1 MVRQPSVRLA
11 SMNTEMKK
19 YLNRASLRGMQLGR
33 GIPTQELSGWDS
45 ILLDYEDYAISIG
58 NEDYQAMDAALDYII
73 N

>member
-1 MVRQPSVRLA
+1 MVRQPNIRLA

-19 YLNRASLRGMQLGR
+19 YLNKASLRGMQLGR
-33 GIPTQELSGWDS
+33 GIPTQDLDGLDC

-58 NEDYQAMDAALDYII
+58 CEEFQAMDAALDYII

>member
-19 YLNRASLRGMQLGR
+19 YLNKASLRGMQLGR
-33 GIPTQELSGWDS
+33 GIPTQNLDGWDS

-58 NEDYQAMDAALDYII
+58 NDDYQAMDAVLDYII

>member
-1 MVRQPSVRLA
+1 MVRQPNVRLA
-11 SMNTEMKK
+11 SMSTEMKK
-19 YLNRASLRGMQLGR
+19 YLNRASLMGMQLGR

-58 NEDYQAMDAALDYII
+58 NEDYQAMDSALDYII

>member
-1 MVRQPSVRLA
+1 
-11 SMNTEMKK
+11 
-19 YLNRASLRGMQLGR
+19 MQLGR

>member
-1 MVRQPSVRLA
+1 
-11 SMNTEMKK
+11 MNTEMKK
-19 YLNRASLRGMQLGR
+19 YLNRASLMGMQLVR

>member
-1 MVRQPSVRLA
+1 MVRQPNVRLA

-19 YLNRASLRGMQLGR
+19 YLNRASLMGMQLGR
-33 GIPTQELSGWDS
+33 GIPTQELDGWDC

-58 NEDYQAMDAALDYII
+58 CEDYQAMDAALDYII